1 MCSVSKTQVTPPKVI
16 WFYGSRSIGCE
27 QHGQHGDWMTHLIN
41 SLVILNLPS
50 NVHDTLDFQQD
61 ISVAE
66 SLINS

>member
-1 MCSVSKTQVTPPKVI
+1 
-16 WFYGSRSIGCE
+16 
-27 QHGQHGDWMTHLIN
+27 MTHLIN
-41 SLVILNLPS
+41 SLFILNLLS